1 MWTTETT
8 AILGS
13 RDFLHMCGLNNILN
27 NAVPPVTPYQNMFA
41 HLHTHRALHWAKELY
56 LGGRKYGEHN
66 ICEHCPDNI
75 VPNLN
80 TIFEAIFKPFNY

>member
-41 HLHTHRALHWAKELY
+41 HLHTHKALHWAIELY
-56 LGGRKYGEHN
+56 LGGRKYGEH
-66 ICEHCPDNI
+66 CPDNI
-75 VPNLN
+75 VPNVKGFLEVCY
-80 TIFEAIFKPFNY
+80 F